1 MAEQTSPGRALRD
14 RSLPDRAG
22 SQRTIPDRAE
32 VVVVGGGVVGCAVAY
47 HLVRRG
53 ITDVL
58 LLEQNQLTAG
68 TTWHAAGLAAQLKA
82 TYSLTKLAT
91 YTVRLFEALED
102 ETGQAT
108 GFRAPGSI
116 SVASDAERWEEILR
130 GASMGRSVGVDSR
143 ELDMDELAEMW
154 PLMRT
159 DDLVGALYLPD
170 DGMVSPVDVT
180 MALAKGARARGCRI
194 IEGVAVTGLETRN
207 GAISGVR
214 TESLPGTASAAG
226 EAAGEDHLIETD
238 TVVLAT
244 GMWTRHLAAQI
255 GVNVPLQAC
264 EHFYVVTE
272 PLEGLDT
279 STPIVRDPTN
289 FTYFKE
295 ETGKLMVGFF
305 EPAAK
310 VWRLGGIP
318 RDFKFGTLDEDWDHV
333 GPVYERSCHRI
344 PVLADCGVQLF
355 FNGPESFTPDG
366 TYYLG
371 EAPEVDGC
379 FVAAGFNSVGIQSAG
394 GAGWVL
400 ADWIADRH
408 PPMDLCAVD
417 IRRAMPFQADEAYLG
432 ERISESLGL
441 LYAMHWPFFQYT
453 SARNQRRSALHDAMD
468 AAGAV
473 FGETA
478 GWERANWF
486 AEPGEERE
494 YRYSYGK
501 QNWFD
506 NSGRECEA
514 VRNGVAVFDQ
524 SSFVKFTV
532 RGPDA
537 LEVLDTLS
545 VADIDVPAG
554 RAVYTQWCNERGGI
568 EADLTVTR
576 LGDDDFWVVTSAACQ
591 TRDWAWLRRHCRG
604 KDVEIAD
611 VTDDWAVLGLMG
623 PQSRELLSLVTDAA
637 LDNESFGFG
646 SARHIDIATAGG
658 QKTALAIRMSYV
670 GELGWEFYVPNA
682 DAVAVYEAL
691 RDAAAADESLELG
704 HAGYHAM
711 NTLRLECGYRHWGH
725 DISDEDTPLEAGL
738 GFAVAWDKP
747 RDFIGRAALEA
758 QRPLPRT
765 RRLIQFRFEDPDVL
779 AYHDEPIRRD
789 GELVGRVTSAMWSYT
804 EHRCLAMGYVTHPTA
819 DDPEPQAVT
828 KSWLDAGSFD
838 IEIAGRR
845 IDATP
850 SIRSFYD
857 PTNQRVRM

>member
-1 MAEQTSPGRALRD
+1 MAEKTSPGRALGD
-14 RSLPDRAG
+14 
-22 SQRTIPDRAE
+22 RTIPDRAE
-32 VVVVGGGVVGCAVAY
+32 VVVVGGGIVGCAVAY

-91 YTVRLFEALED
+91 YSVRLFEALED

-130 GASMGRSVGVDSR
+130 GASMGATVGVESR
-143 ELDMDELAEMW
+143 QIDMDELTEMW

-170 DGMVSPVDVT
+170 DGLVSPVDAT
-180 MALAKGARARGCRI
+180 MALAKGARAHGCRI

-207 GAISGVR
+207 GAICGVR
-214 TESLPGTASAAG
+214 TELTPGAASGTG
-226 EAAGEDHLIETD
+226 EAAGGDHLIETE

-289 FTYFKE
+289 YTYFKE

-305 EPAAK
+305 EPEAK
-310 VWRLGGIP
+310 VWRLDGIP
-318 RDFKFGTLDEDWDHV
+318 RDFKFGTLPEDWDHV
-333 GPVYERSCHRI
+333 GPVFERSCHRV
-344 PVLADCGVQLF
+344 PALADCGVQLF

-371 EAPEVDGC
+371 EAPEIDGC

-408 PPMDLCAVD
+408 PPMDLSAVD
-417 IRRAMPFQADEAYLG
+417 IRRAMPFQADNGYLA

-453 SARNQRRSALHDAMD
+453 SARDQRRSALHDAMD

-486 AEPGEERE
+486 AEPGQERE

-501 QNWFD
+501 QNWFK
-506 NSGRECEA
+506 NSGRECDA

-524 SSFVKFTV
+524 SSFAKFTV

-537 LEVLDTLS
+537 LDVLDTLS
-545 VADIDVPAG
+545 VASVDVPAG

-576 LGDDDFWVVTSAACQ
+576 LGDDEFWVVTSAACQ
-591 TRDWAWLRRHCRG
+591 TRDWAWLRRHCRDR
-604 KDVEIAD
+604 DVDIAD
-611 VTDDWAVLGLMG
+611 VTDEWAVLGLMG
-623 PQSRELLSLVTDAA
+623 PHSRDLLSRVTDAA

-646 SARHIDIATAGG
+646 AAQHIEVAASAGPIAV
-658 QKTALAIRMSYV
+658 LAVRMSYV
-670 GELGWEFYVPNA
+670 GELGWELYVPNA
-682 DAVAVYEAL
+682 EAVAVYEAL
-691 RDAAAADESLELG
+691 RDAAAAADGLELA

-738 GFAVAWDKP
+738 GFAIAWDKQ

-758 QRPLPRT
+758 QRHEPRT
-765 RRLIQFRFEDPDVL
+765 HRLIQFRLEDPDVL

-804 EHRCLAMGYVTHPTA
+804 EDRCLAMGYVTHPTA
-819 DDPEPQAVT
+819 ADPEPQAVT
-828 KSWLDAGSFD
+828 KAWLDAGSFD

-845 IDATP
+845 IAATP

-857 PTNQRVRM
+857 PTNQRVRL